1 MNIRFSNLRFSLTKT
16 SATIAA
22 VAMLTFA
29 GCSSQTEVT
38 PAQKAAGD
46 YAEMNFD
53 INKCMPIEPNLF
65 RCPAIDQP
73 LCTPEFSRP
82 DIQCVRIG
90 PKGSVFLSKL

>member
-1 MNIRFSNLRFSLTKT
+1 MNTRFSFTRT

-22 VAMLTFA
+22 LAMLTLA
-29 GCSSQTEVT
+29 GCSSQQHTEVT

-73 LCTPEFSRP
+73 LCTTEFSRP

-90 PKGSVFLSKL
+90 PKGNVFLSKL

>member
-1 MNIRFSNLRFSLTKT
+1 MNIRFSLAKT

-22 VAMLTFA
+22 LAMLTLA
-29 GCSSQTEVT
+29 GCSSQQTTEIT

-73 LCTPEFSRP
+73 LCTTEFSRP

>member
-1 MNIRFSNLRFSLTKT
+1 MNIRFSFTRT

-22 VAMLTFA
+22 LAMLTLA
-29 GCSSQTEVT
+29 GCSSQQQTEVT

-73 LCTPEFSRP
+73 LCTTEFSRP

>member
-1 MNIRFSNLRFSLTKT
+1 MSIRFSLTKT

-65 RCPAIDQP
+65 RCPAIDKP
-73 LCTPEFSRP
+73 LCTTEFSRP
-82 DIQCVRIG
+82 DILCVRVG
-90 PKGSVFLSKL
+90 PKGNVFLSKL

>member
-1 MNIRFSNLRFSLTKT
+1 MNMRFSLTRT

-22 VAMLTFA
+22 LAMLAFA
-29 GCSSQTEVT
+29 GCSSQQTEVT
-38 PAQKAAGD
+38 PAQKAAGE

-73 LCTPEFSRP
+73 LCTTEFSRP

>member
-1 MNIRFSNLRFSLTKT
+1 MTIRFSLIKT

-65 RCPAIDQP
+65 RCPATDQP
-73 LCTPEFSRP
+73 LCTAEFSRP

-90 PKGSVFLSKL
+90 PKGNVFLSKL

>member
-73 LCTPEFSRP
+73 LCTTEFSRP

>member
-1 MNIRFSNLRFSLTKT
+1 MTIRFSLTKT

-22 VAMLTFA
+22 VAMLTLA
-29 GCSSQTEVT
+29 GCSSQTSSQTDIT

-65 RCPAIDQP
+65 RCPATDQP
-73 LCTPEFSRP
+73 LCTAEFSRP

-90 PKGSVFLSKL
+90 PKGNVFLSKL

>member
-1 MNIRFSNLRFSLTKT
+1 MNVRFSLAKT

-22 VAMLTFA
+22 FAMLTLA
-29 GCSSQTEVT
+29 GCSSQQPTEIT

-73 LCTPEFSRP
+73 LCTTEFSRP

>member
-1 MNIRFSNLRFSLTKT
+1 MNMRFSLVKT

-22 VAMLTFA
+22 LAMLTLA
-29 GCSSQTEVT
+29 GCSSQQTTEIT

-73 LCTPEFSRP
+73 LCTTEFSRP

>member
-1 MNIRFSNLRFSLTKT
+1 MKIRFSLARTG
-16 SATIAA
+16 ATIAA
-22 VAMLTFA
+22 LAMLAFA
-29 GCSSQTEVT
+29 GCSSTQTEVT
-38 PAQKAAGD
+38 PAQKAAGE

-73 LCTPEFSRP
+73 LCTTEFSRP

-90 PKGSVFLSKL
+90 PKGSVFLSKLLL

>member
-1 MNIRFSNLRFSLTKT
+1 MAIRFSLTKT

-22 VAMLTFA
+22 LAMLTFA
-29 GCSSQTEVT
+29 GCSSHQQTEVT
-38 PAQKAAGD
+38 PAQKAAAD

-73 LCTPEFSRP
+73 LCTTEFSRP

>member
-1 MNIRFSNLRFSLTKT
+1 MNIQFSLIRA

-22 VAMLTFA
+22 LAMLAFA
-29 GCSSQTEVT
+29 GCSSQQTEVT

-73 LCTPEFSRP
+73 LCTAEFSRP

-90 PKGSVFLSKL
+90 PKGNVFLSKL

>member
-1 MNIRFSNLRFSLTKT
+1 MSVRFSLTKI

-22 VAMLTFA
+22 LAMLTLA
-29 GCSSQTEVT
+29 GCSSQQTEIT

-73 LCTPEFSRP
+73 LCTTEFSRP

-90 PKGSVFLSKL
+90 PKGNVFLSKL

>member
-1 MNIRFSNLRFSLTKT
+1 MPIRFSLTRT

-22 VAMLTFA
+22 LAMLTFA
-29 GCSSQTEVT
+29 GCSSQTEAT
-38 PAQKAAGD
+38 PAQTKAGD

-73 LCTPEFSRP
+73 LGTAEFSRP

-90 PKGSVFLSKL
+90 PKGNVFLSKL

>member
-1 MNIRFSNLRFSLTKT
+1 MTIRFSLIKT

-73 LCTPEFSRP
+73 LCTTEFSRP
-82 DIQCVRIG
+82 DIQCLRIG